1 MKLKKTSIIVIS
13 VVTLIIILF
22 SYLNKINLIQNSNR
36 TSHET
41 YVSYGFLDDK
51 GNILSNGSSLNLNSN
66 IRKVNHT
73 LDLDQTIEEDREYL
87 LIALVDFIQVSFK
100 VDGKDYYCYKFN
112 TTKRD
117 RVQINLEI
125 DLPKNSNELD
135 YILIRKPYYM
145 PKENNIESLIPLQ
158 TILPIRFKINDFND
172 EIEYEKLVETY
183 TEGIFDN
190 ISISDKE
197 NNSDLLYKISENEDA
212 FLTLGNDSDKTIDY
226 AVVLFNNWKQVQFND
241 GDMTKFFEVKPQ
253 EKQSIKLKVP
263 DVAKDTYF
271 QAIAFPLPYK
281 VGNNDIMSTNAFGS
295 CKFIIKNTN

>member
-22 SYLNKINLIQNSNR
+22 SYLNKINLTQNSNR

-41 YVSYGFLDDK
+41 YVSYGFLDD
-51 GNILSNGSSLNLNSN
+51 
-66 IRKVNHT
+66 
-73 LDLDQTIEEDREYL
+73 
-87 LIALVDFIQVSFK
+87 
-100 VDGKDYYCYKFN
+100 
-112 TTKRD
+112 
-117 RVQINLEI
+117 
-125 DLPKNSNELD
+125 
-135 YILIRKPYYM
+135 
-145 PKENNIESLIPLQ
+145 KENNIESLIPLQ

-183 TEGIFDN
+183 TDDIFDN